1 MENSEPIKYSD
12 LFQPDDSI
20 KQLKEDLAALAA
32 QYRALMDGIKS
43 ESAGIKAALDS
54 VSSATSSGQE
64 KIKEASAYVDK
75 LAKKE
80 ADLAFASTETAKQL
94 IDLSQKIH
102 DKNSE
107 TKLSLKINK
116 SAEGSYDNLS
126 ARYSKVKMAL
136 NAMTLEERKN
146 TEAGRA
152 LEKESYDL
160 MVQMKQL
167 QEATGKHVLS
177 VGNYGIA
184 AATMASDIRNGI
196 QALTQMRIEMSQLE
210 AEGQKGS
217 DRWTELSEKSQKL
230 SADLKDLKR
239 QYQIVKLEVNA
250 LGQQTGYLNDVIGVL
265 STGAGGLSALTG
277 TMKLFGN
284 SAVGASQ
291 ALVELN
297 AVMAIA
303 NGISQVY
310 NGIFKQG
317 NILLFIRNAQL
328 KAATVAQNLQTK
340 SMGAAKIAQLA
351 LNAAANANPYVLLA
365 SAIAAVVGVLVAF
378 VSAGAKT
385 IKTQQQI
392 NAELEATIEYLAYLH
407 GETKRGYTEN
417 QKALEQELAI
427 AKARKAGYLETQEI
441 EKRAMA
447 TRKASNAYSRG
458 FYGNEIDNIEK
469 NRKEVARLQE
479 MYKGLLVIQAS
490 GKKKTEVQFDLNG
503 PAKKVKV
510 EDAIDIIQKRIDL
523 LGKDIEIAVDIV
535 YDQEQI
541 DADAQAMIER
551 HKQEMLEIED
561 LERDS
566 LRKRED
572 AAIAL
577 MDDRFDKQ
585 RVTERAATE
594 RAIED
599 LQIRLERENNL
610 TLKARQAINKQIVDL
625 RKKLDKDLFQI
636 DADEIEANTKA
647 IRDAEDAQISALKE
661 TQGTRRLSLQREY
674 EREIED
680 LQFRLDTE
688 KDLTDQEYSSI
699 VQQMLFRYAQ
709 YVKEKEEL
717 EDEFRLEDLQK
728 EVEANNMR
736 LDAISENS
744 REAMM
749 IRLDTIELQRQQEL
763 IQNRQLTEEL
773 RQDEDAINRKWDQK
787 AAQERL
793 KSENTIDKNLLTAQ
807 QRYDAAEFNLHMHSE
822 RQKNKFALSQR
833 IETLEQELSYYE
845 KLLKTQTGEARQAT
859 QTTIDAIKKEI
870 DGLHEEMTK
879 GPQINSPWELLGF
892 DSDASAAFQT
902 VMDEIIA
909 GLQRIADAR
918 MAVAEAAVEEA
929 NKEVEALQKVLDY
942 ERQARA
948 NGYAN
953 RVEIAQKD
961 LELAKKN
968 QQKALEQKK
977 KAQEEQER
985 IDSLTQASSLITASA
1000 NLWSSLSSIPYVGY
1014 ILAAAAIATM
1024 WTSFVTSKAKAK
1036 QITQESY
1043 GEGTVELLSGG
1054 SHQSGNDVD
1063 LGTKPDG
1070 TKRRA
1075 EGGEYFAIINKRNS
1089 RKYGSII
1096 PDVIRSFNN
1105 GTFSERYMN
1114 AHRGISQIIS
1124 PSSVDLTRV
1133 ERDLRDIRDQ
1143 KKNGTQ
1149 IYIDSQGHVVTIYKN
1164 LKRTILN

>member
-20 KQLKEDLAALAA
+20 KQLKEDLADLAA

-43 ESAGIKAALDS
+43 ESAGIKAALNS
-54 VSSATSSGQE
+54 VSSATSSGRE
-64 KIKEASAYVDK
+64 EIKKASAYVDK

-107 TKLSLKINK
+107 MKLSLKINK

-126 ARYSKVKMAL
+126 ARYSKVKKAL
-136 NAMTLEERKN
+136 NAMTLEERKT
-146 TEAGRA
+146 TETGKA

-177 VGNYGIA
+177 VGNYGVA
-184 AATMASDIRNGI
+184 TATMASDIRNGI
-196 QALTQMRIEMSQLE
+196 QALTQLRIEMSQLE
-210 AEGQKGS
+210 EEGQKGS
-217 DRWTELSEKSQKL
+217 DRWAELSEKSQRL
-230 SADLKDLKR
+230 SADLKGLKR
-239 QYQIVKLEVNA
+239 QYQIVKLEANA
-250 LGQQTGYLNDVIGVL
+250 LGQQTGYLNDAIGVL

-284 SAVGASQ
+284 SAVGAAQS
-291 ALVELN
+291 LVELN
-297 AVMAIA
+297 AVMTIA
-303 NGISQVY
+303 NGISQIY

-340 SMGAAKIAQLA
+340 STVAAKIAQYA
-351 LNAAANANPYVLLA
+351 LNAAAKANPYILLA

-378 VSAGAKT
+378 VRAGAET
-385 IKTQQQI
+385 VKTQQQI

-407 GETKRGYTEN
+407 RETKRGYTEN

-427 AKARKAGYLETQEI
+427 AKARKAGYLEIQKI

-469 NRKEVARLQE
+469 NRKEIARLQE
-479 MYKGLLVIQAS
+479 MYKDLLVIQAS

-503 PAKKVKV
+503 PAEKVKV

-523 LGKDIEIAVDIV
+523 LGKDIEVAVDII

-541 DADAQAMIER
+541 DADAQAMLER

-566 LRKRED
+566 LRERED

-599 LQIRLERENNL
+599 LQIRLDRENDL

-625 RKKLDKDLFQI
+625 RKKLNKDLFQI

-709 YVKEKEEL
+709 YVREKEEL

-728 EVEANNMR
+728 EIETNNMR

-749 IRLDTIELQRQQEL
+749 IRLDTIELERQQEL

-870 DGLHEEMTK
+870 EGLKIEMRK
-879 GPQINSPWELLGF
+879 GPQINSIWELFGF
-892 DSDASAAFQT
+892 DSDMSNALQT
-902 VMDEIIA
+902 VVDEIVA

-918 MAVAEAAVEEA
+918 MEVAEAALSQA
-929 NKEVEALQKVLDY
+929 QAEVEAAQRVLDF
-942 ERQARA
+942 EREARA

-953 RVEIAQKD
+953 QVETAQK
-961 LELAKKN
+961 ELAFAKE
-968 QQKALEQKK
+968 QEKAAIKQKK
-977 KAQEEQER
+977 EAQQEQER
-985 IDSLTQASSLITASA
+985 IDTKTQVSSLITASA

-1024 WTSFVTSKAKAK
+1024 WTSFTASKIKAK
-1036 QITQESY
+1036 QIASETY

-1054 SHQSGNDVD
+1054 SHQSGNDID

-1070 TKRRA
+1070 TRRRA
-1075 EGGEYFAIINKRNS
+1075 EGGEYFAVINKRNS
-1089 RKYGSII
+1089 RKYGPII
-1096 PDVIRSFNN
+1096 PDVIRALNN

-1124 PSSVDLTRV
+1124 PSTVDLTRV

-1143 KKNGTQ
+1143 RKNETQ
-1149 IYIDSQGHVVTIYKN
+1149 IYIDPQGHVVTIYKN